1 MNLKEGLWGAKLP
14 RKIKRRGESQREGGE
29 FLPLRPH
36 INAKTRL
43 YGLIGKPIEHSL
55 SPVIHN
61 ALFKKYNINAVY
73 LTFEV
78 DDLDSAVKGV
88 KALGIS
94 GLNVTMPYKEQILE
108 FLDELS
114 EEANAIGSVN
124 TVVNREGKLIGYN
137 TDGIGALKALKRFT
151 EVENKNIL
159 VLGAGGAGKAIAY
172 TLSRLAKVVVLNRT
186 ERKAKELEKFGVK
199 GDKLSKES
207 LEHYLGWADI
217 VINATSLGMNEDKS
231 PIPKELL
238 RENLVVFDIVYSPL
252 ETKLLREAREAGCLT
267 IDGLWMLIY
276 QGAESFRLWTG
287 VKPDV
292 EFMRREAL
300 KSERQSI

>member
-1 MNLKEGLWGAKLP
+1 M
-14 RKIKRRGESQREGGE
+14 ID
-29 FLPLRPH
+29 
-36 INAKTRL
+36 AKTKL
-43 YGLIGKPIEHSL
+43 YGLIGKPVEHSL
-55 SPVIHN
+55 SPAIHN

-73 LTFEV
+73 LAFEV
-78 DDLDSAVKGV
+78 DDLESAVKGIRGL
-88 KALGIS
+88 KIS

-108 FLDELS
+108 FLDGLS

-137 TDGIGALKALKRFT
+137 TDGIGTLKALKRFT
-151 EVENKNIL
+151 EVEGKRVL
-159 VLGAGGAGKAIAY
+159 LLGAGGAGKAITY

-186 ERKAKELEKFGVK
+186 EKKAKELEKFGVK
-199 GDKLSKES
+199 GEKLSKES
-207 LEHYLGWADI
+207 LEYYLSWADI
-217 VINATSLGMNEDKS
+217 VINATSLGMNEDKT

-238 RENLVVFDIVYSPL
+238 KEKLVVFDIVYSPL
-252 ETKLLREAREAGCLT
+252 ETKLLRETRKFGCLT

-292 EFMRREAL
+292 EFMRKVALEAL
-300 KSERQSI
+300 KSERRSI

>member
-1 MNLKEGLWGAKLP
+1 M
-14 RKIKRRGESQREGGE
+14 
-29 FLPLRPH
+29 
-36 INAKTRL
+36 INAKTKL
-43 YGLIGKPIEHSL
+43 YGLIGKPVEHSL
-55 SPVIHN
+55 SPAIHN

-73 LTFEV
+73 LAFEV
-78 DDLDSAVKGV
+78 NDLDSAVKGV
-88 KALGIS
+88 RALGIS
-94 GLNVTMPYKEQILE
+94 GLNVTMPHKEQILE
-108 FLDELS
+108 FLDGLS
-114 EEANAIGSVN
+114 EEAKAIGSVN
-124 TVVNREGKLIGYN
+124 TIVNREGKLIGYN

-199 GDKLSKES
+199 GEKLSKES
-207 LEHYLGWADI
+207 LEHYLSWADI

-231 PIPKELL
+231 PIPKKLL
-238 RENLVVFDIVYSPL
+238 RENLVVFDIVYFPL
-252 ETKLLREAREAGCLT
+252 ETKLLREAREVGCLT

-276 QGAESFRLWTG
+276 QGAESFKLWTG

-292 EFMRREAL
+292 EFMRKVALEAL

>member
-1 MNLKEGLWGAKLP
+1 M
-14 RKIKRRGESQREGGE
+14 
-29 FLPLRPH
+29 

-55 SPVIHN
+55 SPAIHN
-61 ALFKKYNINAVY
+61 ALFKRYNINAVY
-73 LTFEV
+73 LAFDV
-78 DDLDSAVKGV
+78 DDLESAVKGIRGL
-88 KALGIS
+88 KIS
-94 GLNVTMPYKEQILE
+94 GLNVTMPHKERILE

-114 EEANAIGSVN
+114 GEARAIGSVN
-124 TVVNREGKLIGYN
+124 TVVNRGGKLIGYN

-151 EVENKNIL
+151 EVEGKRIL
-159 VLGAGGAGKAIAY
+159 LLGAGGAGKAIAH
-172 TLSRLAKVVVLNRT
+172 TFSRLARVVVLNRT

-199 GDKLSKES
+199 GEKLSKES
-207 LEHYLGWADI
+207 LEYYLSWADI

-231 PIPKELL
+231 PIPKGLL
-238 RENLVVFDIVYSPL
+238 RENLVVFDIIYSPL
-252 ETKLLREAREAGCLT
+252 ETRLLREARKVGCLT
-267 IDGLWMLIY
+267 VDGLWMLIH

-300 KSERQSI
+300 KGERRSI